1 MCPVV
6 VVSFDLDGTL
16 VDDTFVNLVW
26 HEGIPQLYSLREGI
40 PFDTAVMA
48 MKREYD
54 KIGKERLEWYNLQ
67 YWIRRFDL
75 QITPHELLT
84 RYKHNIHT
92 YPEVSTVL
100 AELKKRGF
108 RLIVITNARSEFAE
122 LELKRT
128 KIKNYFEQVFSATSD
143 FGLVKKHRIYIR
155 RYVVSLKSPHTT
167 WCMWGMTRILTL
179 MSRENWGLPLS
190 TSTEVAKRKGRLCS
204 IPWKSYVS
212 SCSCDV

>member
-40 PFDTAVMA
+40 PFDTAVMT

-92 YPEVSTVL
+92 YPEVPTVL

-143 FGLVKKHRIYIR
+143 FGLVKKT
-155 RYVVSLKSPHTT
+155 PH
-167 WCMWGMTRILTL
+167 LYQK
-179 MSRENWGLPLS
+179 
-190 TSTEVAKRKGRLCS
+190 VCS
-204 IPWKSYVS
+204 ILEIAPHDLVHVGDDPNFDF
-212 SCSCDV
+212 DVPRKLGVTAFYLDRSGKEKGTFVLHTMEELRKQLFI